1 MARREREILEQ
12 TVRTLAEQ
20 AAKADDLADDGKAA
34 GGGDHQVTIYAKML
48 RLELLKVKAD
58 LDRELETWVPN
69 CTKCGLGRV
78 LGQWSRRDAG
88 HWTHPG
94 ARAAR

>member
-34 GGGDHQVTIYAKML
+34 GGGDIRSPST
-48 RLELLKVKAD
+48 
-58 LDRELETWVPN
+58 
-69 CTKCGLGRV
+69 
-78 LGQWSRRDAG
+78 RRCFG
-88 HWTHPG
+88 SSS
-94 ARAAR
+94 